1 MLTQQ
6 IISDTIYQAKW
17 YANTLL
23 VKLNAQKSNGENIE
37 TCQNQFILL
46 CKWIDILQVYLDTH
60 YDQNGDIVPD
70 TECLTET
77 QILELVAKVKVMLGS
92 FKQPVTDWIL
102 TTGFWNDSAKWVDSA
117 TWFDSPSLI

>member
-6 IISDTIYQAKW
+6 TISDTIYQAKW

-23 VKLNAQKSNGENIE
+23 VKLNAQTSNGEDTE

-46 CKWIDILQVYLDTH
+46 CKWISILEVYLDTH
-60 YDQNGDIVPD
+60 YDQNGDITPD

-92 FKQPVTDWIL
+92 FKQPVLDWIL
-102 TTGFWNDSAKWVDSA
+102 STGFWDDSAKWVDSA
-117 TWFDSPSLI
+117 TWFDTPSLI